1 MEGDAALDERPSPLW
16 TQTAWCRIASQQTGG
31 RIARGMHAA
40 MSTKP
45 VDKPADSGD
54 AIGFHALC
62 RKAEATMAKF

>member
-1 MEGDAALDERPSPLW
+1 MEGDTAFHERSSPLR
-16 TQTAWCRIASQQTGG
+16 TQTARCRIASQQTGD
-31 RIARGMHAA
+31 RIACRVRAA

-62 RKAEATMAKF
+62 RKAEPTMAKI